1 MATAAKPI
9 SARFLI
15 IWSGQL
21 VSGIG
26 SGLTAFALGV
36 YAFDRTHSATVY
48 SLIILFA
55 FLPSYLLKPIGGTL
69 ADRFD
74 RRLMMMLGDM
84 GSALGLL
91 FILLM
96 FLSGMNDLWVIY
108 TGTALSSVF
117 VALQN
122 PAYKA
127 SVTDLLDEE
136 NYAKASGLVQLT
148 ESVKYL
154 ISPIVAGFL
163 MHYFRI
169 EVVLVIDIAT
179 FGLAICTVLAVKKT
193 IAPAKA
199 NKPDDG
205 FWGEFK
211 QGFRY
216 TFAHK
221 ELVILL
227 IVVSLVTFFIGFI
240 QSLFGPLILPFA
252 DAKTLG
258 ISQTIA
264 ATGMLFS
271 SFFIGMFHNSKNQVK
286 ILAVSLAVAGVFYAM
301 FGTSTNI
308 VLVTAYG
315 FLFFAALPFVNTSIE
330 VLIRKKVDNEVQG
343 RVWSIVSL
351 ISQLGMIVAF
361 AIAGTLADQVF
372 NPMLQP
378 NGALASTVGWFIGTG
393 NGRGIGLMFMISGV
407 LVLITSVAI
416 CRLRSIKHLG

>member
-1 MATAAKPI
+1 MASSAKPI

-15 IWSGQL
+15 IWFGQL
-21 VSGIG
+21 ISGIG

-55 FLPSYLLKPIGGTL
+55 FLPSYLLKPFGGTL

-74 RRLMMMLGDM
+74 RRLMMMLGDL
-84 GSALGLL
+84 GSSLGLV

-96 FLSGMNDLWVIY
+96 LLSGMNEMWIIY
-108 TGTALSSVF
+108 VGVALSSVF

-148 ESVKYL
+148 ESAKYL
-154 ISPIVAGFL
+154 VSPIIAGFL
-163 MHYFRI
+163 MHCMKI
-169 EVVLVIDIAT
+169 EYILVIDIAT
-179 FGLAICTVLAVKKT
+179 FLLAVFTVFGVKKA
-193 IAPAKA
+193 IQ
-199 NKPDDG
+199 KPEKVKPGTNFRTEFFEG
-205 FWGEFK
+205 FI
-211 QGFRY
+211 Y
-216 TFAHK
+216 TFARK
-221 ELVILL
+221 ELVALL
-227 IVVSLVTFFIGFI
+227 TVVSLITFFVGFLQTLIG
-240 QSLFGPLILPFA
+240 PMILPFA
-252 DAKTLG
+252 NAKTLG

-271 SFFIGMFHNSKNQVK
+271 SFFIGVFHNSKKQVG
-286 ILAVSLAVAGVFYAM
+286 ILSVSLAVVGIFYAL

-308 VLVTAYG
+308 VWVTIYG
-315 FLFFAALPFVNTSIE
+315 FLFFTALPFVNTSIE
-330 VLIRKKVDNEVQG
+330 VLIRKMVDNEVQG

-361 AIAGTLADQVF
+361 AIAGTLADKVF

-378 NGALASTVGWFIGTG
+378 NGALAASVGQLIGTG
-393 NGRGIGLMFMISGV
+393 NGRGIGLMFVISGV

-416 CRLRSIKHLG
+416 GSLKSIKNLD

>member
-1 MATAAKPI
+1 MGSSAKPI
-9 SARFLI
+9 STRFLI
-15 IWSGQL
+15 IWFGQL
-21 VSGIG
+21 ISGIG

-36 YAFDRTHSATVY
+36 YAFERTHSATVY

-74 RRLMMMLGDM
+74 RRLMMMLGDL
-84 GSALGLL
+84 GSSLGLV
-91 FILLM
+91 FILLL
-96 FLSGMNDLWVIY
+96 FVSGMNEMWIIY
-108 TGTALSSVF
+108 MGVALSSVF

-122 PAYKA
+122 PSYKA

-154 ISPIVAGFL
+154 VSPIVAGFL

-169 EVVLVIDIAT
+169 EVVLVLDIAT
-179 FGLAICTVLAVKKT
+179 FVLAICTVLAVKKT
-193 IAPAKA
+193 MVQAKA
-199 NKPDDG
+199 KKPDDG
-205 FWGEFK
+205 FWSEFK
-211 QGFRY
+211 KGFRY
-216 TFAHK
+216 TFARK

-227 IVVSLVTFFIGFI
+227 SVVSLVTFFIGFI

-258 ISQTIA
+258 VSQTIA

-271 SFFIGMFHNSKNQVK
+271 SFFIGMFRNSKNQVK
-286 ILAVSLAVAGVFYAM
+286 ILASSLAVAGVFYAL

-330 VLIRKKVDNEVQG
+330 VLIRKRVDNAVQG

-361 AIAGTLADQVF
+361 ALAGTLADKVF
-372 NPMLQP
+372 KPV
-378 NGALASTVGWFIGTG
+378 ASARRRTLVNYWTVYWYRQWSG
-393 NGRGIGLMFMISGV
+393 NRAYVCNFRNSGITHS
-407 LVLITSVAI
+407 SQY
-416 CRLRSIKHLG
+416 

>member
-1 MATAAKPI
+1 MGSSAKPI
-9 SARFLI
+9 STRFLI
-15 IWSGQL
+15 IWFGQL
-21 VSGIG
+21 ISGIG

-36 YAFDRTHSATVY
+36 YAFERTHSATVY

-74 RRLMMMLGDM
+74 RRLMMMLGDL
-84 GSALGLL
+84 GSSLGLV
-91 FILLM
+91 FILLL
-96 FLSGMNDLWVIY
+96 FVSGMNEMWIIY
-108 TGTALSSVF
+108 MGVALSSVF

-122 PAYKA
+122 PSYKA

-154 ISPIVAGFL
+154 VSPIVAGFL

-169 EVVLVIDIAT
+169 EVVLVLDIAT
-179 FGLAICTVLAVKKT
+179 FVLAICTVLAVKKT
-193 IAPAKA
+193 MVQAKA
-199 NKPDDG
+199 KKPDDG
-205 FWGEFK
+205 FWSEFK
-211 QGFRY
+211 KGFRY
-216 TFAHK
+216 TFARK

-227 IVVSLVTFFIGFI
+227 SVVSLVTFFIGFI

-258 ISQTIA
+258 VSQTIA

-271 SFFIGMFHNSKNQVK
+271 SFFIGMFRNSKNQVK
-286 ILAVSLAVAGVFYAM
+286 ILASSLAVAGVFYAL

-330 VLIRKKVDNEVQG
+330 VLIRKRVDNAVQG

-361 AIAGTLADQVF
+361 ALAGTLADKVF
-372 NPMLQP
+372 NPLLLP
-378 NGALASTVGWFIGTG
+378 DGVLSSTIGQFIGTG
-393 NGRGIGLMFMISGV
+393 NGRGIGLMFVISGI
-407 LVLITSVAI
+407 LVLLTAVNIS
-416 CRLRSIKHLG
+416 RLKSIENLK

>member
-15 IWSGQL
+15 IWFGQL
-21 VSGIG
+21 ISGIG

-36 YAFDRTHSATVY
+36 YAFNRTHSATIY

-74 RRLMMMLGDM
+74 RRLMMMLGDL

-136 NYAKASGLVQLT
+136 DYAKASGLVQLT

-163 MHYFRI
+163 MYYFRI
-169 EVVLVIDIAT
+169 EVVLVVDIAT
-179 FGLAICTVLAVKKT
+179 FALAICTVLAVKKT
-193 IAPAKA
+193 MVQAKA
-199 NKPDDG
+199 KEADDS
-205 FWGEFK
+205 FWSEFK
-211 QGFRY
+211 KGFRY
-216 TFAHK
+216 TFAQK

-227 IVVSLVTFFIGFI
+227 SVVSLVTFFIGFI

-258 ISQTIA
+258 VSQTIA

-271 SFFIGMFHNSKNQVK
+271 SFFIGMFHNSKNQAK
-286 ILAVSLAVAGVFYAM
+286 ILAVSLAVAGIFYAL

-308 VLVTAYG
+308 ILVTAYG

-330 VLIRKKVDNEVQG
+330 VLIRKRVDNEVQG

-361 AIAGTLADQVF
+361 AIAGTLADKVF
-372 NPMLQP
+372 NPLLQP
-378 NGALASTVGWFIGTG
+378 NGALASTVGRFIGTG
-393 NGRGIGLMFMISGV
+393 NGRGIGFMFIISGI
-407 LVLITSVAI
+407 LVLHTAVVLG
-416 CRLRSIKHLG
+416 RLKSIENQK